1 MPLEGSTVRFIDN
14 FSIGTRGSASAEYFL
29 QQGYAVIF
37 LHRARSL
44 SPYTRHLPQ
53 HHLLDILEMVE
64 DGGKTALKVKDEHTS
79 HLLNTVQ
86 TYQQMTKEGRILQ
99 IDFSTLVDYLHLL
112 RACSL
117 ILSRAGRNSM
127 LYLAAAV
134 SDFYIPR
141 DKMPQHKIQ
150 SSDGP
155 LQLSLELVPKM
166 LEALV
171 KNWIKQAFIVSF
183 KLETDP
189 SLLIGKATQALEKY
203 QHQIVIGNIL
213 HTRETEVC
221 MVTQEEQNWI
231 RLNKEEI
238 SSGVEIESKIV
249 QYLTDVHSK
258 FLEQD
263 K

>member
-29 QQGYAVIF
+29 TQGYAVIF

-44 SPYTRHLPQ
+44 APYTRHLPQ
-53 HHLLDILEMVE
+53 NKLLDILEFVKSG
-64 DGGKTALKVKDEHTS
+64 DKTTLKVKDDHTA
-79 HLLNTVQ
+79 HLLTTVQ
-86 TYQQMTKEGRILQ
+86 TYQQVAREGRLLQ
-99 IDFSTLVDYLHLL
+99 IDFTSLVDYLHLL

-117 ILSRAGRNSM
+117 IVAKAGKKAM

-155 LQLSLELVPKM
+155 LQLSLEMVPKM
-166 LEALV
+166 LDALV
-171 KNWIKQAFIVSF
+171 KNWVQEAFVVSF

-189 SLLIGKATQALEKY
+189 SLLMGKATQALEKY

-213 HTRETEVC
+213 HTRKTEVC
-221 MVTQEEQNWI
+221 MVTQEDQNWI
-231 RLNKEEI
+231 RLSKEDV
-238 SSGVEIESKIV
+238 SNGVEIESKIV
-249 QYLTDVHSK
+249 QYLTGVHSK
-258 FLEQD
+258 FLLGD